1 MPACHNVLRQARRAN
16 GAIGSP
22 EEGIAMRI
30 LKLGIA
36 LSMLLAT
43 SLPGL
48 AAPAPTA
55 KPLLP
60 PTVKQLSPKDIKA
73 QFGTGKAINGVS
85 LPSDHKYTL
94 LLKADGTAE
103 MTLAGDK
110 SPKTGTWRVS
120 KTGYCSKW
128 GTQAEHCYNVQPNG
142 KQYDVVDDTGKVV
155 AHWTKA

>member
-1 MPACHNVLRQARRAN
+1 MHV
-16 GAIGSP
+16 
-22 EEGIAMRI
+22 

-36 LSMLLAT
+36 LCMVLAT
-43 SLPGL
+43 TLPGL
-48 AAPAPTA
+48 AATAATA

-60 PTVKQLSPKDIKA
+60 KEIKA
-73 QFGTGKAINGVS
+73 QFGTGKPINGVS
-85 LPSDHKYTL
+85 LPSNNKYSL
-94 LLKADGTAE
+94 VLKADGTAE

-142 KQYDVVDDTGKVV
+142 KQYDVVDDSGKVV
-155 AHWTKA
+155 AHWTKS